1 MKITTS
7 TITLNNKEYSA
18 TEIDYDSYDVE
29 TGSIEMND
37 KEYIANK
44 VYGEEDEEE

>member
-7 TITLNNKEYSA
+7 SITLNNKAHTA
-18 TEIDYDSYDVE
+18 TEVDYDSYNSE
-29 TGSIEMND
+29 SATLEMND
-37 KEYIANK
+37 KEYSATK